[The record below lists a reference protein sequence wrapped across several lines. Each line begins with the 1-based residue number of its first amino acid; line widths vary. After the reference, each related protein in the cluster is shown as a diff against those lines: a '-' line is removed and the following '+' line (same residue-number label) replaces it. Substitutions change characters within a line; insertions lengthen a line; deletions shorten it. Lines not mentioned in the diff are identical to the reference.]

1 MDEQRIQ
8 AYLQLIFSL
17 LNCPNG
23 QEMELLEANADLV
36 DRVFVQELLKIAQD
50 LIKQENLDNANRL
63 MNIAGFLLGVYGV
76 PSSSVTQEE
85 YLAFWEELLDAEYES
100 KDNTT
105 AVYEVLQR
113 HLNKLDTH
121 FAQILQEAAITWISQ
136 QPKDAEL
143 IVALIETIS
152 IHISQFPLGNI
163 ANNQEIAIASFA
175 FVLQNWE
182 VNTEKWAQTQ
192 NNLGLAYY
200 YRIKGDI
207 ADNIELAIAAYTK
220 ALQVHTP
227 QTFPYNWAM
236 TQHNL
241 GMAYRSRIKGN
252 KADNI
257 ELAIAA
263 YTKALQVYTP
273 EAFPYQWARTQ
284 NNLGNAYRNR
294 IKGDIADNIE
304 RAIAAVTKALQVY
317 TPEAFPQD
325 WAMTQNN
332 LGAAYHDRI
341 KGDIADNIERAIA
354 AYTKALQV
362 YTPQAFPQY
371 WAMTQNNLG
380 IAYRDRIKGD
390 IADNIELAIA
400 AYTKALQV
408 YTPDAFPQD
417 WARTQNNL
425 GTAYRDRIKGD
436 KVDNIEFAIADY
448 TKALQVRTPDAFPQD
463 WASTQNALGLAYYY
477 RIKGDKANN
486 IERAIAAFTKALQVR
501 TPEAF
506 PQDWASTQNALGI
519 AYSDRIKGDKADN
532 IETAIAAYTKAF
544 QVYTSQAFPE
554 QWAGTQ
560 NNLGTAY
567 SNRIK
572 GDKADNIELA
582 IAAYTQALQVY
593 TPEAFP
599 QLWAMM
605 QNNLG
610 LAYWERIKGDKA
622 DNIERAIS
630 ACTKALQVRT
640 PEAFPQ
646 DWATTQNNLGLAYY
660 YRIKGDKADNIERAI
675 SAYTLVLQ
683 VRTFQAFPQHWA
695 MTQNNLGNAYSN
707 RIKGD
712 KADNIE
718 RAISAY
724 TLALQVRTPEAFPQD
739 WAITQNNLGL
749 AYWDRRKGDK
759 ADNIER
765 AIASFQAAL
774 QVHTPDTFPIDCLRT
789 SRSLGNL
796 AFEIK
801 NWQLAIESY
810 EKAIASVERSRNW
823 STTDSR
829 RHEILKEAI
838 DVYEKMVQACI
849 NNNQLDK
856 ALEYS
861 ERSRSKTIGDIMASN
876 RYFEQGEI
884 DLDLKQAWQ
893 KYDDLQQQIN
903 LLTLAYETAEKQLA
917 GTRRIATPE
926 SLQVDEEAIKQ
937 LEAQKQQTW
946 EELRRRDPVLAGQ
959 LQVDPLNLS
968 QIQRLI
974 DNDKTA
980 LLSFY
985 TTENDTHIFIL
996 LKDRLPQLFTC
1007 EGQGL
1012 KVLQSWLVYNWLIPY
1027 VAFRDAGNWEWKD
1040 KMGSVLAELSGR
1052 LQVNELIAKYL
1063 NGIEEL
1069 IIVPHLMLHQIP
1081 FAALPVAVGGMGWG
1095 EVEPPGMGSQVEP
1108 GNQSRGE
1115 IGSRTQVLPGC
1126 ENLEALPRQATDT
1139 RFESNTRGISI
1150 PKPQSKTQPT
1160 SPPTQYLGDK
1170 FRLRVVPSCQILSYC
1185 HNRPPLHPQPIMGI
1199 VEDATEDLPFTRYEC
1214 ETLAKTYQIPPTRRL
1229 QGKDA
1234 TIDTVK
1240 HLLRQ
1245 VQILHTSHHA
1255 ASNLIEPLESAL
1267 QLADGN
1273 LKLGQL
1279 LSPGWRMPD
1288 LSDAFTCN
1296 CETHLSVTDVTDE
1309 ILTLSV
1315 GFLCAG
1321 ARSVVSTLWSV
1332 EDLASAMLSLFY
1344 YQGREAGLS
1353 RSLALQKA
1361 QQTLRNLTGK
1371 EFAARYQSA
1380 LAQHLEGLH
1389 KAMME
1394 KHWGAANEEESQ
1406 KLLEAA
1412 RKIEGQQERLKRC
1425 GNENLPFDHPYYWA
1439 GFVSQGLS

>member
-1 MDEQRIQ
+1 MR
-8 AYLQLIFSL
+8 LINWL
-17 LNCPNG
+17 LNFASQLPKV
-23 QEMELLEANADLV
+23 LEILSSLATRAEYFIFLV
-36 DRVFVQELLKIAQD
+36 ELLKVEGEID
-50 LIKQENLDNANRL
+50 ENPQAVDRL
-63 MNIAGFLLGVYGV
+63 
-76 PSSSVTQEE
+76 
-85 YLAFWEELLDAEYES
+85 
-100 KDNTT
+100 
-105 AVYEVLQR
+105 LQR
-113 HLNKLDTH
+113 HLNKLDMH
-121 FAQILQEAAITWISQ
+121 FPQILQEVATGLISQ
-136 QPKDAEL
+136 DPENAEL
-143 IVALIETIS
+143 IVVLIENIS
-152 IHISQFPLGNI
+152 LRIQEFPLGNI
-163 ANNQEIAIASFA
+163 ADNQEIAIAGHA
-175 FVLQNWE
+175 VVLQNCDE
-182 VNTEKWAQTQ
+182 NTEKWATTQ
-192 NNLGLAYY
+192 NNLGSAYNN
-200 YRIKGDI
+200 RIKGD
-207 ADNIELAIAAYTK
+207 
-220 ALQVHTP
+220 
-227 QTFPYNWAM
+227 
-236 TQHNL
+236 
-241 GMAYRSRIKGN
+241 

-273 EAFPYQWARTQ
+273 Q
-284 NNLGNAYRNR
+284 
-294 IKGDIADNIE
+294 
-304 RAIAAVTKALQVY
+304 
-317 TPEAFPQD
+317 AFPQG

-332 LGAAYHDRI
+332 LGTAYWDKI
-341 KGDIADNIERAIA
+341 KGD
-354 AYTKALQV
+354 K
-362 YTPQAFPQY
+362 
-371 WAMTQNNLG
+371 
-380 IAYRDRIKGD
+380 
-390 IADNIELAIA
+390 ADNIELAIA

-408 YTPDAFPQD
+408 YTPQAFPQH
-417 WARTQNNL
+417 WATTQNNL
-425 GTAYRDRIKGD
+425 GSAY
-436 KVDNIEFAIADY
+436 
-448 TKALQVRTPDAFPQD
+448 
-463 WASTQNALGLAYYY
+463 
-477 RIKGDKANN
+477 NN
-486 IERAIAAFTKALQVR
+486 
-501 TPEAF
+501 
-506 PQDWASTQNALGI
+506 
-519 AYSDRIKGDKADN
+519 RIKGDKADN
-532 IETAIAAYTKAF
+532 IELAIAVYTKAL
-544 QVYTSQAFPE
+544 QVYTPQAFP
-554 QWAGTQ
+554 QGWAMTQ

-567 SNRIK
+567 WDRIK

-593 TPEAFP
+593 TPQAFP
-599 QLWAMM
+599 QHWATT

-610 LAYWERIKGDKA
+610 AAYSNKIKGDKADNIELAIAACTKALQVYTPQAFPQDWAMTQNNLGAAYSDRIKGDKA
-622 DNIERAIS
+622 DNIELAI
-630 ACTKALQVRT
+630 AAFTKALQVRTTQALPYDLAQTQNNLGNAYCKRIKGDKADNIELAIEAYTNALQVYTPQAFPQHWATTQNNLGAAYLHRIKGDKADNIELAIEAYTKALQVYTPQAFPQDWAGTQNNLGNAYLHRIKGDKADNIEFAIAAYTLALQVLTPQAFPQYWAMTQNNLGNAYCKRIKGDKADNIEFAIAAYTQALQIYTPEAFPQNWAMTQNNLGLAYNDRIKGDKADNIELAIAAYTHALQVRT

-646 DWATTQNNLGLAYY
+646 DWAMTQNNLGAAYSD
-660 YRIKGDKADNIERAI
+660 RIKGDKAENIELAI
-675 SAYTLVLQ
+675 AS
-683 VRTFQAFPQHWA
+683 
-695 MTQNNLGNAYSN
+695 
-707 RIKGD
+707 
-712 KADNIE
+712 
-718 RAISAY
+718 Y
-724 TLALQVRTPEAFPQD
+724 TLALQIYTPEA
-739 WAITQNNLGL
+739 
-749 AYWDRRKGDK
+749 
-759 ADNIER
+759 
-765 AIASFQAAL
+765 
-774 QVHTPDTFPIDCLRT
+774 FPIDCLRT
-789 SRSLGNL
+789 SSNLGNL
-796 AFEIK
+796 AFDIE

-823 STTDSR
+823 ATTDKR

-838 DVYEKMVQACI
+838 GVYYRMVQACI
-849 NNNQLDK
+849 NNGQLDK

-861 ERSRSKTIGDIMASN
+861 ERSRSKTLGDIMASN

-884 DLDLKQAWQ
+884 DLELKQAWQ

-903 LLTLAYETAEKQLA
+903 LLTLAYQTAETQLA

-926 SLQVDEEAIKQ
+926 SLQADEEAIEQ
-937 LEAQKQQTW
+937 LETEKQQTW
-946 EELRRRDPVLAGQ
+946 QELRRRDPVLAGQ

-974 DNDKTA
+974 DNNKTA

-996 LKDRLPQLFTC
+996 LKDRSPQLFTC

-1012 KVLQSWLVYNWLIPY
+1012 EVLQSWLWKNWLIPY
-1027 VAFRDAGNWEWKD
+1027 VEFRNTGNWEWKD

-1081 FAALPVAVGGMGWG
+1081 FAALPVGDPPQPPLKRGGQ
-1095 EVEPPGMGSQVEP
+1095 EASDACESLLPCAEASDPPQP
-1108 GNQSRGE
+1108 PLKRGGQE
-1115 IGSRTQVLPGC
+1115 ASDACESLLPNAEAIKIPPVPPLTKGGLGGDLSGQEASDACESLLPNAEAIKIPPVPPLTKGGLGGVLSTNC
-1126 ENLEALPRQATDT
+1126 D
-1139 RFESNTRGISI
+1139 STRGISI
-1150 PKPQSKTQPT
+1150 PKPQPKTQPT

-1185 HNRPPLHPQPIMGI
+1185 HDRPPLHAQLIMGI

-1214 ETLAKTYQIPPTRRL
+1214 ETLAKTYQIPSTRRL

-1234 TIDTVK
+1234 TIDSVK

-1255 ASNLIEPLESAL
+1255 ASNLNEPLESAL

-1296 CETHLSVTDVTDE
+1296 CETHFSVTDVTDE

-1361 QQTLRNLTGK
+1361 QQNLRNLTGK

-1380 LAQHLEGLH
+1380 LEKHLEELH
-1389 KAMME
+1389 AAIME
-1394 KHWGAANEEESQ
+1394 KHRGVVNENESQ

-1412 RKIEGQQERLKRC
+1412 RKIEAQQRRLEGCAK
-1425 GNENLPFDHPYYWA
+1425 EDLPFNSPYYWA